1 MFLLRILLTCCLT
14 LPLAAQVAEGT
25 ASLDPTR
32 PSLGD
37 RLSDQA
43 QAAAETAIALGE
55 PVGTVASG
63 EGVAKRLED
72 LAQKYRY
79 LSEGRGPNGEVG
91 RAWSRSMVEGA
102 EKSGKVEALK
112 AQSARLAD
120 SLERLGQA
128 ISICDVGMKCAG
140 HLVEGDVSGALIVVP
155 QELAKQLCSKAGA
168 ALGAMG
174 GPWGAALGA
183 QGGEMAWKGLGGEE
197 LFDAMARKVAY
208 AEKAAEYA
216 GVKVRNPDILAYMRG
231 DLSLAELRMR
241 LAKRQEQIL
250 QKDIDR
256 WRGYASAFPA
266 MAGEIDALI
275 TWSATDKQKLHLK
288 HFQQMLRLAGK
299 NPQYLEALRAWTEG
313 RTTPEQEGVLR
324 GMLLGA
330 MDGTYTG
337 RASGGGSGTLKLSIQ
352 GGKVVGSVIG
362 ASEGDGF
369 NASFSGSI
377 TPYGL
382 IQTTLRGTLVDASV
396 SEGGVYRFSG
406 TLIGRLDRGRIS
418 GTWTAHNEYGDRKGV
433 WQAGK

>member
-1 MFLLRILLTCCLT
+1 
-14 LPLAAQVAEGT
+14 
-25 ASLDPTR
+25 
-32 PSLGD
+32 
-37 RLSDQA
+37 
-43 QAAAETAIALGE
+43 
-55 PVGTVASG
+55 
-63 EGVAKRLED
+63 
-72 LAQKYRY
+72 
-79 LSEGRGPNGEVG
+79 
-91 RAWSRSMVEGA
+91 
-102 EKSGKVEALK
+102 
-112 AQSARLAD
+112 
-120 SLERLGQA
+120 
-128 ISICDVGMKCAG
+128 
-140 HLVEGDVSGALIVVP
+140 VP

-231 DLSLAELRMR
+231 DLNLAELRLR

-256 WRGYASAFPA
+256 WRAYASAFPA

-288 HFQQMLRLAGK
+288 HFQHMLRLAGK

-352 GGKVVGSVIG
+352 GGKVVGTVTG

-369 NASFSGSI
+369 NASFSGSV